1 MKAKV
6 ESRKSKENRLK
17 RSESLRYFRL
27 PHSAFRLCCALA
39 LAAAPA
45 AAQQYPAK
53 PIRFVITYPTGGGS
67 DYTVRP
73 IAQKLSEHWGQPVF
87 VDSRPGGSAMIGTD
101 FVVKSPPDG
110 YTLMLS
116 ASSEVSMNVVL
127 FKKMPYDP
135 VRDLQPLTL
144 VGTTPPLL
152 LAHPSLPA
160 RSVKELV
167 GLARAK
173 PGALSYGS
181 IGTGTPQHFAGEL
194 MKTTFGIDM
203 VHVPYKGA
211 APALIDIVGG
221 HVPLALTAPTTAIPH
236 VKAGRLRALAVTSE
250 KRSGAMPDVPT
261 VAESGAPGFNIVQW
275 YAIWMPAK
283 PPKDV
288 LDKIQGELVR
298 IIQSPDYRQRQ
309 LDVATDVVGSSAEY
323 LANHQKTEIEKYRK
337 IAVAAGITPE

>member
-1 MKAKV
+1 MTITW
-6 ESRKSKENRLK
+6 RR
-17 RSESLRYFRL
+17 
-27 PHSAFRLCCALA
+27 HWWSAVAMLLSMLA
-39 LAAAPA
+39 GTAH
-45 AAQQYPAK
+45 AQTYPSK

-67 DYTVRP
+67 DFTVRP
-73 IAQKLSEHWGQPVF
+73 IAQKLFERWGQPVF

-101 FVVKSPPDG
+101 YVAKSAADG

-144 VGTTPPLL
+144 VGTAPPIL
-152 LAHPSLPA
+152 LAHPSLPVK
-160 RSVKELV
+160 SVKELV
-167 GLARAK
+167 ALAKSK

-194 MKTTFGIDM
+194 MKTTFHIDM

-211 APALIDIVGG
+211 APALIDVVGG
-221 HVPLALTAPTTAIPH
+221 HVPLALTAPTVAVPH

-250 KRSGAMPDVPT
+250 KRTGALPDVPT
-261 VAESGAPGFNIVQW
+261 IAESGAPGFDIVQW

-288 LDKIQGELVR
+288 FEKIQGELVR
-298 IIQSPDYRQRQ
+298 IVQAPEYRKQQ
-309 LDVATDVVGSSAEY
+309 LDVATDVVGSSAEM
-323 LANHQKTEIEKYRK
+323 LAGFQKAQIEKYRK
-337 IAVAAGITPE
+337 IATAANITPE

>member
-1 MKAKV
+1 MKEKV
-6 ESRKSKENRLK
+6 ERKPFTAERKSEL
-17 RSESLRYFRL
+17 L
-27 PHSAFRLCCALA
+27 PTSAFRLCCALA
-39 LAAAPA
+39 LAAAPV
-45 AAQQYPAK
+45 AAQQYPVK

-101 FVVKSPPDG
+101 FVAKSAPDG

-167 GLARAK
+167 
-173 PGALSYGS
+173 
-181 IGTGTPQHFAGEL
+181 
-194 MKTTFGIDM
+194 
-203 VHVPYKGA
+203 
-211 APALIDIVGG
+211 
-221 HVPLALTAPTTAIPH
+221 
-236 VKAGRLRALAVTSE
+236 
-250 KRSGAMPDVPT
+250 
-261 VAESGAPGFNIVQW
+261 
-275 YAIWMPAK
+275 
-283 PPKDV
+283 
-288 LDKIQGELVR
+288 
-298 IIQSPDYRQRQ
+298 
-309 LDVATDVVGSSAEY
+309 
-323 LANHQKTEIEKYRK
+323 
-337 IAVAAGITPE
+337 